1 MNILIAFVLTMVI
14 LLTALIKFK
23 ISPGL
28 ALFGSAILM
37 SVLGGV
43 SLTDMLGYLT
53 SGFGGMMT
61 SIGLIIIFGGV
72 FGMMLGDAGGME
84 ELAKG
89 LLRKVGPKN
98 DLLAMNLAGFI
109 VSIPVYF
116 GSAYIMMAPLVGS
129 LQKLTAKKKT
139 SYVAALFTGLLL
151 THCIVA
157 PTPGPTAV
165 AGQLGANLGWFI
177 LYGIVVSLPASLL
190 CGWQYGNL
198 LNAKATPEEKAAIK
212 AGAKNIVENNELLKA
227 DPEKPSAVKI
237 FLLILFPIL
246 LILLGSIAPMVLPAE
261 SFAYMLLSFVGNN
274 NIALFLAVI
283 VTGIVLRKYLV
294 KNTGISVMKYIDNVS
309 DKLGN
314 ILMVIGCGGCFGT
327 VLQKCGLGDALVALM
342 SGWNMPILLLAFLL
356 AMIIRAAVGSA
367 TVAMLTTVSIIGAS
381 AVTMGYSPII
391 VGLSI
396 CAGTVGLT
404 LPTDAAFWIPARKN
418 DLTTSEAFV
427 ATTYSTTAASVVA
440 FLMVLLLN
448 LFVNTLPGMFS

>member
-1 MNILIAFVLTMVI
+1 MNILLAFIITMAVLLVS
-14 LLTALIKFK
+14 LIKFK
-23 ISPGL
+23 VSPGL

-37 SVLGGV
+37 AVLGGV
-43 SLTDMLGYLT
+43 ALPDMLGYLT

-89 LLRKVGPKN
+89 LLRKVGHKN

-116 GSAYIMMAPLVGS
+116 GSAYIMMAPLVTS
-129 LQKLTAKKKT
+129 LRKLTRKKIT

-177 LYGIVVSLPASLL
+177 LYGIIVSLPASLV
-190 CGWQYGNL
+190 CGWQYGNF
-198 LNAKATPEEKAAIK
+198 LNSKASKEEKEALRSE
-212 AGAKNIVENNELLKA
+212 AKEFLSNSDLLRA
-227 DPEKPSAVKI
+227 DPEKPSALKI
-237 FLLILFPIL
+237 LLLILFPIL
-246 LILLGSIAPMVLPAE
+246 LIVVGSITTLALSAE
-261 SFAYMLLSFVGNN
+261 SFAYKFFSFVGNN
-274 NIALFLAVI
+274 NIALFIALI
-283 VTGIVLRKYLV
+283 VTAITLHKYLV
-294 KNTGISVMKYIDNVS
+294 KNTGGSVMQYVDKVS

-327 VLQKCGLGDALVALM
+327 VLQKCGLGDALVQLM
-342 SGWNMPILLLAFLL
+342 SGWHMPILLLAFLL

-367 TVAMLTTVSIIGAS
+367 TVAMLTTVSIIGTS
-381 AVTMGYSPII
+381 AVSAGYSAIV
-391 VGLSI
+391 VGLAI

-404 LPTDAAFWIPARKN
+404 LPTDAAFWLPARYN
-418 DLTTSEAFV
+418 DLTTKDAFI
-427 ATTYSTTAASVVA
+427 ATTYSTTGASVVA

-448 LFVNTLPGMFS
+448 LFAGSLPGMF

>member
-1 MNILIAFVLTMVI
+1 MIVLLV
-14 LLTALIKFK
+14 ALIQFK
-23 ISPGL
+23 VSPGL

-37 SVLGGV
+37 ATMGGV
-43 SLTDMLGYLT
+43 ALTDMLGYLT

-61 SIGLIIIFGGV
+61 SIGLIIIFGGI

-89 LLRKVGPKN
+89 LLRVVGRKN

-116 GSAYIMMAPLVGS
+116 GSAYIMMAPLVTS
-129 LQKLTAKKKT
+129 LQKLTRKKTT

-177 LYGIVVSLPASLL
+177 LYGIVVALPASLL
-190 CGWQYGNL
+190 FGWQYGNF
-198 LNAKATPEEKAAIK
+198 LNRKAGKTEKADAKADAAAIL
-212 AGAKNIVENNELLKA
+212 ENKELLKA
-227 DPEKPSAVKI
+227 DPTKPSAMKI
-237 FLLILFPIL
+237 LLLILFPIV
-246 LILLGSIAPMVLPAE
+246 LIIIGSVATVALPQE
-261 SFAYMLLSFVGNN
+261 HLAYGFFTFVGNN
-274 NIALFLAVI
+274 NVALFIAVI
-283 VTGIVLRKYLV
+283 VTAIVLH
-294 KNTGISVMKYIDNVS
+294 KYIVQRTQSTVMQYIDKAS

-327 VLQKCGLGDALVALM
+327 VLQKCGLGDALVELM

-367 TVAMLTTVSIIGAS
+367 TVAMLTTVSIIGTA
-381 AVTMGYSPII
+381 AVSMGYSPVV
-391 VGLSI
+391 VGLAI

-404 LPTDAAFWIPARKN
+404 LPTDAAFWLPARN
-418 DLTTSEAFV
+418 NNLETNEAFI
-427 ATTYSTTAASVVA
+427 ATTYSTTGASVIA

-448 LFVNTLPGMFS
+448 QFSGALPGFF